1 MTDSVSTKMNLP
13 QRLFE
18 GLKNLSAL
26 ITAIT
31 IVISAI
37 TFLPNQQKQ
46 ERNQIQKNQI
56 DTDRSHYEAWNVIN
70 NNKVQASSSRITA
83 LQNLAKDRVS
93 LNGLEVPGAFLF
105 SIDLGG
111 ADLYRANFQGSDL
124 YLADFSSKPKQ
135 NNPFIR
141 CSIFGFTQFFD
152 CKSEQELQERRTEL
166 ERVDFKGAILY
177 EVKFNDKD
185 PQDKESK
192 EPDVDLFRADFRP
205 LYLTKNPEKKAL
217 YEQDKQECSTK
228 YSNDNKDRDRTECLT
243 EKLIEKECD
252 ANDPIIQCT
261 RAVNAEFIGANL
273 KYADFTKANLKG
285 ANFTDAN
292 LECASF
298 RGAIFNSVET
308 EDPNIT
314 NKIVKPTDF
323 TNANLKGADLRDL
336 ATPTKGDPIRDIS
349 PEQIKKA
356 KNWEQAKYSDSFLE
370 KLGLSKQNH
379 KPFDCKSYQ
388 KESL

>member
-1 MTDSVSTKMNLP
+1 MNKDASDNKNPGQIIFSSLT
-13 QRLFE
+13 
-18 GLKNLSAL
+18 NLSTL

-46 ERNQIQKNQI
+46 ERNQIQKNNIEREQA
-56 DTDRSHYEAWNVIN
+56 HYEAWNVIN
-70 NNKVQASSSRITA
+70 SNKVQASSGRITA

-93 LNGLEVPGAFLF
+93 LNGLEVPGALLF
-105 SIDLGG
+105 GIDIGG
-111 ADLYRANFQGSDL
+111 ADLYRANFQDSDL

-135 NNPFIR
+135 KNPSIR
-141 CSIFGFTQFFD
+141 CDIFGFTQFFD

-166 ERVDFKGAILY
+166 ERVNFRGAILY
-177 EVKFNDKD
+177 GVKFNDKD
-185 PQDKESK
+185 PKDEENQ

-205 LYLTKNPEKKAL
+205 LYLTNKPEQKAL
-217 YEQDKQECSTK
+217 YEQDKKECSAK
-228 YSNDNKDRDRTECLT
+228 HSKDSNARTECLT
-243 EKLIEKECD
+243 EKVIKQECF
-252 ANDPIIQCT
+252 ATDPIIKCT

-273 KYADFTKANLKG
+273 KYADFTKAQLTG

-308 EDPNIT
+308 EVPNIP
-314 NKIVKPTDF
+314 KIIKPTDF

-336 ATPTKGDPIRDIS
+336 ATPTKDDPIRNIS
-349 PEQIKKA
+349 PEQLKKA